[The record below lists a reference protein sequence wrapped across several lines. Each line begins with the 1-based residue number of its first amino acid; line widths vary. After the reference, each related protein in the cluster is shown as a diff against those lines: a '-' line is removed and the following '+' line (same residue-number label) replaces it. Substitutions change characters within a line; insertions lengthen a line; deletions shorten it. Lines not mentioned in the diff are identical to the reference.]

1 MWAFYHKQLLADA
14 PFVFDE
20 RVKLLAP
27 PFAEDA
33 RQVPLEIDARAFKGH
48 VVKILAWAELNPL
61 PRIVDFQPKAGV
73 LPWLSIRIRIE
84 QATPLRAAVLTDDG
98 LWHVGSTLI
107 DAAGGGCTAPSVVRT
122 QPGWEEH
129 IGEVLGGRYP
139 RGEFSRVRVQVAHPM
154 DNGMV
159 SGIPEFY
166 LNHAQLRGQDGQVL
180 AELELFPAVSENPN
194 LAFDIDA
201 PGRRAWCCATTAA
214 MNSTRPFPDQKERG
228 MRWILLLCLSLSL
241 PAVADLDYALKP
253 RLIADDT
260 WLLEGSTDNFAKDN
274 GGNIVNT
281 AFIVTEAGVVVID
294 TGPSRRYG
302 EALRQAI
309 ASVTDKPVIQVLL
322 THHHPD
328 HALGNQAFKDV
339 PIGALAEH
347 HAAAA

>member
-1 MWAFYHKQLLADA
+1 MNWRLSCILACWLPLAAHAVEVDPVPSVMWAFYHKQFLADA

-33 RQVPLEIDARAFKGH
+33 RQVPLEIDARAFNGE

-61 PRIVDFQPKAGV
+61 PKIVEFEPKAGV
-73 LPWLSIRIRIE
+73 LPWLAIRIRIE
-84 QATPLRAAVLTDDG
+84 QATPLRAAVLTTDG

-107 DAAGGGCTAPSVVRT
+107 DAAGGGCTAPSVVRS

-159 SGIPEFY
+159 SGIPEFF
-166 LNHAQLRGQDGQVL
+166 LNQAQLRGRDDQVL

-201 PGRRAWCCATTAA
+201 PGPTRLVLRDNSGNEFDAA
-214 MNSTRPFPDQKERG
+214 IP
-228 MRWILLLCLSLSL
+228 
-241 PAVADLDYALKP
+241 
-253 RLIADDT
+253 
-260 WLLEGSTDNFAKDN
+260 
-274 GGNIVNT
+274 
-281 AFIVTEAGVVVID
+281 
-294 TGPSRRYG
+294 
-302 EALRQAI
+302 
-309 ASVTDKPVIQVLL
+309 
-322 THHHPD
+322 
-328 HALGNQAFKDV
+328 
-339 PIGALAEH
+339 
-347 HAAAA
+347 

>member
-1 MWAFYHKQLLADA
+1 MNWRLSCILACWLPLAAHAVEVDPVSSVMWAFYHKQFLAEA
-14 PFVFDE
+14 PFVFDD

-33 RQVPLEIDARAFKGH
+33 RQVPLEIDARAFNGH

-61 PRIVDFQPKAGV
+61 PEIVDFQPKAGV
-73 LPWLSIRIRIE
+73 LPWLSLRIRIE

-159 SGIPEFY
+159 SGIPEFFI
-166 LNHAQLRGQDGQVL
+166 NHAQLRDQDGQVL
-180 AELELFPAVSENPN
+180 ADLELFPAVSENPN

-201 PGRRAWCCATTAA
+201 PGPTRLVLRDNSGNEFDAA
-214 MNSTRPFPDQKERG
+214 IP
-228 MRWILLLCLSLSL
+228 
-241 PAVADLDYALKP
+241 
-253 RLIADDT
+253 
-260 WLLEGSTDNFAKDN
+260 
-274 GGNIVNT
+274 
-281 AFIVTEAGVVVID
+281 
-294 TGPSRRYG
+294 
-302 EALRQAI
+302 
-309 ASVTDKPVIQVLL
+309 
-322 THHHPD
+322 
-328 HALGNQAFKDV
+328 
-339 PIGALAEH
+339 
-347 HAAAA
+347 

>member
-1 MWAFYHKQLLADA
+1 MNWRLNCMLACWLPLAAHAVDVDPAKDPVPSVMWAFYHKQLLAEA

-61 PRIVDFQPKAGV
+61 PKIVDFQPKAGV

-122 QPGWEEH
+122 QPGWEER
-129 IGEVLGGRYP
+129 IGQVLGGRYP

-166 LNHAQLRGQDGQVL
+166 INHAQLRGADGQVL

-194 LAFDIDA
+194 LTFDIDA
-201 PGRRAWCCATTAA
+201 PGPTRLMLRDNSGNEFDAA
-214 MNSTRPFPDQKERG
+214 IP
-228 MRWILLLCLSLSL
+228 
-241 PAVADLDYALKP
+241 
-253 RLIADDT
+253 
-260 WLLEGSTDNFAKDN
+260 
-274 GGNIVNT
+274 
-281 AFIVTEAGVVVID
+281 
-294 TGPSRRYG
+294 
-302 EALRQAI
+302 
-309 ASVTDKPVIQVLL
+309 
-322 THHHPD
+322 
-328 HALGNQAFKDV
+328 
-339 PIGALAEH
+339 
-347 HAAAA
+347 